1 MLARIYVG
9 AGGHLPLQIYLLPL
23 PQIQKLADNSDVISE
38 VPKCSKIQIFR
49 GSAPDPAEGA
59 YSAPQT
65 PYLMGRGLAPPAK
78 NPTPTLGPSDLVSTD
93 LRVQPITELATL
105 LMIDFKCRPI

>member
-1 MLARIYVG
+1 MFQN
-9 AGGHLPLQIYLLPL
+9 P
-23 PQIQKLADNSDVISE
+23 N
-38 VPKCSKIQIFR
+38 F
-49 GSAPDPAEGA
+49 PDPAEGA

-65 PYLMGRGLAPPAK
+65 PYLVGRELAAPAK
-78 NPTPTLGPSDLVSTD
+78 NPTPALGPSGLVSTD